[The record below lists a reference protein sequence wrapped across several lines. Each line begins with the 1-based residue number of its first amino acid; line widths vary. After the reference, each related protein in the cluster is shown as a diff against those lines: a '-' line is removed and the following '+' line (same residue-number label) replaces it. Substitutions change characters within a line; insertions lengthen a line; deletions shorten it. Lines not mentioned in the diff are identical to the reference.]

1 MKQESITV
9 QILDRDY
16 PLLVNS
22 EDIAT
27 IRSVAE
33 NVNHRMKLFKEQYP
47 EQTDLVAAVFTAL
60 ELAEELMGARET
72 SNVLLTAIDREADY
86 LDRELSQALKHSP
99 PASE

>member
-86 LDRELSQALKHSP
+86 LDRELSQALKHAP